1 MISFAIAMLCVLW
14 ALWVLLPGG
23 ANPRATLVLVS
34 TGDDDDMKIAPESF
48 SPGWVDET
56 GADSEAEDF
65 LRQKSAGN
73 IRLAR
78 ELGERYAN
86 LLMAQVSKNFDPWP
100 TDFAGELQA
109 HHRLLLLTYLVNRV
123 ASELSPSPILAQT
136 TINVFY
142 QSLEEQAP
150 QLDKYIR
157 DMASYSLYMLHER
170 SQSGAEDEIGKI
182 FARLCADKDNPELI
196 ERGNRYFRE
205 YYNLCKDLHNQTQYA
220 QV

>member
-1 MISFAIAMLCVLW
+1 MTSFAIAALCVLW
-14 ALWVLLPGG
+14 MLWMLLPTG
-23 ANPRATLVLVS
+23 ANLRRNLMLIGA
-34 TGDDDDMKIAPESF
+34 GDDADMKIAPESF
-48 SPGWVDET
+48 SPRWGDQT
-56 GADSEAEDF
+56 DIDSEAEDF

-78 ELGERYAN
+78 ELGERYAA
-86 LLMAQVSKNFDPWP
+86 LLMAQVSENFDPWP
-100 TDFAGELQA
+100 EDLAGELHA
-109 HHRLLLLTYLVNRV
+109 HHRLLLLTYTVNRV
-123 ASELSPSPILAQT
+123 AGELSPSPVLAQT

-170 SQSGAEDEIGKI
+170 SQSGAQDEIGKI
-182 FARLCADKDNPELI
+182 FARLCADKDNPGLI
-196 ERGNRYFRE
+196 ELGNRYYRE
-205 YYNLCKDLHNQTQYA
+205 YYTLCKDLHNQTQYA